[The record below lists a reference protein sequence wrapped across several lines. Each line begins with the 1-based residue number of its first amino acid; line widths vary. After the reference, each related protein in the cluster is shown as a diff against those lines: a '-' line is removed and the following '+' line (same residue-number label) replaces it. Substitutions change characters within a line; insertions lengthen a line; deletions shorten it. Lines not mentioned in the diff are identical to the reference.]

1 MYEEADDE
9 LEDRIS
15 RVLAMQRQHKE
26 QLLHEMSPLAPRRPR
41 SAVGRLGGQGS
52 QATLAAQAART
63 AGGRQ
68 WGDKMSQSLLEE
80 NTHSDSSEK
89 QDVCTELMT
98 SSKTTT
104 THRSRRD
111 NIMTR
116 SVPDMPPPHAGGH
129 RGGIPTPSHGHSHH
143 SSTHNSI
150 GGGASSNNI
159 SHNNAINNS
168 SGNNSGVV
176 SSQTSSVVLQEEALS
191 FGSHRVRRVVR
202 PSTGVKQAMETAF
215 SVAYRILSFV
225 GYCGG
230 GRQLGARGVECP
242 LGRLSNSIGA
252 TLVAALPVR
261 WRSRQGSSRRAQS
274 NDNRSNCGSLR
285 VSRSSS
291 YSAPRNSCASKA
303 TKTATVQPHRTT
315 ALYRRDKD
323 KSEIERLK
331 ARREFLHKSAT
342 KIQAAWRGFITRKKQ
357 EKEIQQLR
365 MRRIEEHLM
374 HFVRRIE
381 TLENTVR
388 RQETE
393 LAEEK
398 AARLAQHEMFGRM
411 LNSMDNIERHLAA
424 ICVGDGEET
433 LLELNP
439 VQQTSASAA
448 GVKTSTTLTA
458 GQEVECA
465 QGDTIESLST
475 RLSRLESV
483 IMNLSA
489 KF

>member
-1 MYEEADDE
+1 MSRQEVVALKRELLAFWPNNRYGHSTTAPTNEKLKEADDE

-41 SAVGRLGGQGS
+41 SAVGRLSGQGS
-52 QATLAAQAART
+52 QSMLGGQAART

-89 QDVCTELMT
+89 QDICTELMT
-98 SSKTTT
+98 SSQKTSGSVS

-116 SVPDMPPPHAGGH
+116 SVPDLPPSHTGYRSA
-129 RGGIPTPSHGHSHH
+129 GIPTPSYGHGHH
-143 SSTHNSI
+143 SSSHNNINNTTSN
-150 GGGASSNNI
+150 NNI
-159 SHNNAINNS
+159 SHNNALNS
-168 SGNNSGVV
+168 SGSNPAMTTSQA
-176 SSQTSSVVLQEEALS
+176 SSS
-191 FGSHRVRRVVR
+191 
-202 PSTGVKQAMETAF
+202 
-215 SVAYRILSFV
+215 
-225 GYCGG
+225 
-230 GRQLGARGVECP
+230 
-242 LGRLSNSIGA
+242 
-252 TLVAALPVR
+252 
-261 WRSRQGSSRRAQS
+261 RAQS
-274 NDNRSNCGSLR
+274 NDNRSNSGSVR
-285 VSRSSS
+285 VSRLSS
-291 YSAPRNSCASKA
+291 YSVPRSSCASKA
-303 TKTATVQPHRTT
+303 AKTATVQPHRTT

-323 KSEIERLK
+323 KAEIERLK
-331 ARREFLHKSAT
+331 ARREFLHKNAT
-342 KIQAAWRGFITRKKQ
+342 KIQAAWRGFITRKRQ

-374 HFVRRIE
+374 HFVRRME

-388 RQETE
+388 RQESD

-398 AARLAQHEMFGRM
+398 KARLTNQEMFSRM
-411 LNSMDNIERHLAA
+411 LNSMDNIERHLTA

-433 LLELNP
+433 LLELP
-439 VQQTSASAA
+439 GVQQVAPTVTGGKMVAT
-448 GVKTSTTLTA
+448 KTPD
-458 GQEVECA
+458 QEVETT
-465 QGDTIESLST
+465 QEETIESLST
-475 RLSRLESV
+475 RLSRLESM